1 MAFTK
6 HIWCPMPFICPGT
19 VKNNPSH
26 RSLEWILS
34 SKYVKIRTTQNSTTK
49 TKGHRIS
56 SGYWWKWLPELI
68 DRIIGIP

>member
-26 RSLEWILS
+26 RGPMWILS
-34 SKYVKIRTTQNSTTK
+34 SKEVKMTTT
-49 TKGHRIS
+49 
-56 SGYWWKWLPELI
+56 
-68 DRIIGIP
+68 